1 MYWEHWDASLADIRY
16 TVVVLSQYVKT
27 AYNHKI
33 KNDIDIRKLIDV
45 QFNQYYLKQR
55 QWMVSKN
62 YISYIVY
69 DERDERPH
77 TFT

>member
-27 AYNHKI
+27 AYNYKI

-55 QWMVSKN
+55 Q
-62 YISYIVY
+62 
-69 DERDERPH
+69 
-77 TFT
+77 